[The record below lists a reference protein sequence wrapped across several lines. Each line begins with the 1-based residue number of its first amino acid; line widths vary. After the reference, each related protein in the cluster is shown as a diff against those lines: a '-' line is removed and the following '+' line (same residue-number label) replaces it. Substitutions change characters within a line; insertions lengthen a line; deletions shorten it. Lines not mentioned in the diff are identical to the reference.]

1 MCAANIFDELAEIA
15 APVLVIAGE
24 HDSIAPQENCR
35 LIADAVPGSRFCTV
49 EGTGHVIYMEAP
61 ERLNAC
67 LGEFLAD
74 VD

>member
-1 MCAANIFDELAEIA
+1 MHGLGGGAAAWSDQFEAFSDRYR
-15 APVLVIAGE
+15 VIAW
-24 HDSIAPQENCR
+24 DS
-35 LIADAVPGSRFCTV
+35 PGSRFCTI

-74 VD
+74 VG